1 MSMTSF
7 FLFSMQ
13 LLDLIKCIDG
23 IKYLADVGMQPVF
36 QAVLSHWS
44 KIVHITEVLEIPYL
58 STKLIQS
65 TSFAL
70 TDFYGC
76 WLKMHIQLENHIK
89 SNNDET
95 GLAQALVD
103 TLNKRKKQLLSHPA
117 MICGVFLDPRFYY
130 DLSDTE
136 KNFARLNL
144 KQIWNRFA
152 QFKTNNDMNVNTDE
166 QKKDLLEQYFVDK
179 NPQVVCTYKEK
190 TNGPNFYLH
199 IDEFMETVERYE
211 TKLPRIHHTVSIL
224 DYWSERI
231 ESSCHIHNFSELQF
245 VAITILSIPSSQV
258 PCERNFSDL
267 SFVFNS
273 KRTRIDAKLLEMIL
287 FIRTNR
293 QLFQKVKHEHLQS
306 MKV

>member
-1 MSMTSF
+1 
-7 FLFSMQ
+7 MQ

-23 IKYLADVGMQPVF
+23 IKYLAEVRMEPVF
-36 QAVLSHWS
+36 QAVLSQWS
-44 KIVHITEVLEIPYL
+44 KIVHIVEVLEIPYL

-144 KQIWNRFA
+144 KRIWNRFA
-152 QFKTNNDMNVNTDE
+152 QFKTNNDVNVNTDE

-179 NPQVVCTYKEK
+179 NPQVVCTYKK
-190 TNGPNFYLH
+190 KNKWTRF
-199 IDEFMETVERYE
+199 
-211 TKLPRIHHTVSIL
+211 
-224 DYWSERI
+224 
-231 ESSCHIHNFSELQF
+231 SS
-245 VAITILSIPSSQV
+245 AY
-258 PCERNFSDL
+258 
-267 SFVFNS
+267 
-273 KRTRIDAKLLEMIL
+273 
-287 FIRTNR
+287 
-293 QLFQKVKHEHLQS
+293 
-306 MKV
+306 